1 MAKERMIHSVESRK
15 TKVVNGVIF
24 FLLLILAIL
33 TVYPVVYIILGSF
46 KTNSE
51 LVGGGLNLL
60 PEIFILD
67 NYVQAWEM
75 ANFSQYTINSLI
87 ISFGV
92 MFVSVAVSSM
102 AGYVFSRREFPFKGL
117 IYNAMVMFMFINVG
131 SAALRPLFELA
142 VKLGVNESLVSIILI
157 SAGSGQATYVFLI
170 HGFMNSVPRELDEA
184 AVMDGCSFFG
194 IYSRVI
200 LPVIKPALASVAL
213 LSFRGGWNEYI
224 LPLIFTMT
232 NEKMRPLTVGVVA
245 LQNAGDGAAAW
256 NILFAGSA
264 IAIIP
269 IIIIYLFASKQFM
282 GGMTSG
288 AVNNFSESQ

>member
-1 MAKERMIHSVESRK
+1 MAKERTGHAVESKK
-15 TKVVNGVIF
+15 TKAINGVIF
-24 FLLLILAIL
+24 LLLFILAAF
-33 TVYPVVYIILGSF
+33 TVYPVVYIAFGSF

-51 LVGGGLNLL
+51 LVGGGLKLL
-60 PEIFILD
+60 PEKFILD
-67 NYVQAWEM
+67 NYSQAWQM
-75 ANFSQYTINSLI
+75 ANFSRYTVNSLI

-92 MFVSVAVSSM
+92 MAISLFVSSM
-102 AGYVFSRREFPFKGL
+102 AGYVFSRKEFRFKSL

-142 VKLGVNESLVSIILI
+142 VKLHMNKSLLAIILI

-170 HGFMNSVPRELDEA
+170 HGFMNSVPKELDEA
-184 AVMDGCSFFG
+184 AKMDGCSFFG
-194 IYSRVI
+194 IYLRVI
-200 LPVIKPALASVAL
+200 LPVLKPALASVAL

-232 NEKMRPLTVGVVA
+232 NEKLRPLTVGVVA

-264 IAIIP
+264 IAIVP
-269 IIIIYLFASKQFM
+269 IVLVYIFASKQFM
-282 GGMTSG
+282 GGMTAG
-288 AVNNFSESQ
+288 AVKG

>member
-1 MAKERMIHSVESRK
+1 MAKERTGHSVESRK
-15 TKVVNGVIF
+15 TKIINGVIF
-24 FLLLILAIL
+24 LLLLILASL
-33 TVYPVVYIILGSF
+33 TVYPVIYIIFGSF
-46 KTNSE
+46 KTNGE

-60 PEIFILD
+60 PEKFILD
-67 NYVQAWEM
+67 NYMQAWKM
-75 ANFSQYTINSLI
+75 GNFSRYTLNSLI

-92 MFVSVAVSSM
+92 MFLSLMVSSM
-102 AGYVFSRREFPFKGL
+102 AGYVFSRKEFRFKSL

-142 VKLGVNESLVSIILI
+142 VKLHMNKSLIAIILI

-170 HGFMNSVPRELDEA
+170 HGFMNSVPKELDEA
-184 AVMDGCSFFG
+184 AKMDGCSFFG
-194 IYSRVI
+194 TYSRVI
-200 LPVIKPALASVAL
+200 LPVLKPALASVAL

-232 NEKMRPLTVGVVA
+232 NEKLRPLTVGVVS

-269 IIIIYLFASKQFM
+269 IILVYLFASRQFM
-282 GGMTSG
+282 GGMTAG
-288 AVNNFSESQ
+288 AVKG

>member
-1 MAKERMIHSVESRK
+1 MAKERTGHSVESRK
-15 TKVVNGVIF
+15 TKIINGVIF
-24 FLLLILAIL
+24 LLLLILASL
-33 TVYPVVYIILGSF
+33 TVYPVIYIIFGSF
-46 KTNSE
+46 KTNGE

-60 PEIFILD
+60 PEKFILD
-67 NYVQAWEM
+67 NYMQAWKM
-75 ANFSQYTINSLI
+75 GNFSRYTLNSLI

-92 MFVSVAVSSM
+92 MFLSLVVSSM
-102 AGYVFSRREFPFKGL
+102 AGYVFSRKEFRFKSL

-142 VKLGVNESLVSIILI
+142 VKLHMNKSLIAIILI

-170 HGFMNSVPRELDEA
+170 HGFMNSVPKELDEA
-184 AVMDGCSFFG
+184 AKMDGCSFFG
-194 IYSRVI
+194 TYSRVI
-200 LPVIKPALASVAL
+200 LPVLKPALASVAL

-232 NEKMRPLTVGVVA
+232 NEKLRPLTVGVVS

-269 IIIIYLFASKQFM
+269 IILVYLFASRQFM
-282 GGMTSG
+282 GGMTAG
-288 AVNNFSESQ
+288 AVKG

>member
-1 MAKERMIHSVESRK
+1 MAKERSVHSVESKK
-15 TKVVNGVIF
+15 TKLVNGIIF
-24 FLLLILAIL
+24 VLLLILAVI
-33 TVYPVVYIILGSF
+33 TVYPVVYIAFGSF

-51 LVGGGLNLL
+51 LVSGGLNLL
-60 PEIFILD
+60 PEKFVLD
-67 NYVQAWEM
+67 NYKQAWEM
-75 ANFSQYTINSLI
+75 ANFSRYTVNSMI

-92 MFVSVAVSSM
+92 MFLSLAVSSM
-102 AGYVFSRREFPFKGL
+102 AGYVFSRKDFRLKSL

-142 VKLGVNESLVSIILI
+142 VKLHMNKSLIAIILI

-184 AVMDGCSFFG
+184 AKMDGCSFFG
-194 IYSRVI
+194 IYIRVI
-200 LPVIKPALASVAL
+200 LPVLKPALASVAL

-232 NEKMRPLTVGVVA
+232 NEKLRPLTVGVVA

-269 IIIIYLFASKQFM
+269 IIFVYILASRQFM
-282 GGMTSG
+282 GGMTAG
-288 AVNNFSESQ
+288 AVKG

>member
-1 MAKERMIHSVESRK
+1 MAKERTGHAVESRK
-15 TKVVNGVIF
+15 TKIINGVIF
-24 FLLLILAIL
+24 LLLFILASL
-33 TVYPVVYIILGSF
+33 TVYPVIYIIFGSF
-46 KTNSE
+46 KTNGE

-60 PEIFILD
+60 PEKFILD
-67 NYVQAWEM
+67 NYMQAWKM
-75 ANFSQYTINSLI
+75 GNFSRYTLNSLI

-92 MFVSVAVSSM
+92 MFLSLMVSSM
-102 AGYVFSRREFPFKGL
+102 AGYVFSRKEFRFKSL

-142 VKLGVNESLVSIILI
+142 VKLHMNKSLIAIILI

-170 HGFMNSVPRELDEA
+170 HGFMNSVPKELDEA
-184 AVMDGCSFFG
+184 AKMDGCSFFG
-194 IYSRVI
+194 TYSRVI
-200 LPVIKPALASVAL
+200 LPVLKPALASVAL

-232 NEKMRPLTVGVVA
+232 NEKLRPLTVGVVS

-269 IIIIYLFASKQFM
+269 IILVYLLASRQFM
-282 GGMTSG
+282 GGMTAG
-288 AVNNFSESQ
+288 AVKG

>member
-1 MAKERMIHSVESRK
+1 MAKERTGHAVESRK
-15 TKVVNGVIF
+15 TKIINGVIF
-24 FLLLILAIL
+24 LLLFILASL
-33 TVYPVVYIILGSF
+33 TVYPVIYIIFGSF
-46 KTNSE
+46 KTNGE

-60 PEIFILD
+60 PEKFILD
-67 NYVQAWEM
+67 NYMQAWKM
-75 ANFSQYTINSLI
+75 GNFSRYTLNSLI

-92 MFVSVAVSSM
+92 MFLSLMVSSM
-102 AGYVFSRREFPFKGL
+102 AGYVFSRKEFRFKSL

-142 VKLGVNESLVSIILI
+142 VKLHMNKSLIAIILI

-170 HGFMNSVPRELDEA
+170 HGFMNSVPKELDEA
-184 AVMDGCSFFG
+184 AKMDGCSFFG
-194 IYSRVI
+194 TYSRVI
-200 LPVIKPALASVAL
+200 LPVLKPALASVAL

-232 NEKMRPLTVGVVA
+232 NEKLRPLTVGVVS

-269 IIIIYLFASKQFM
+269 IILVYLFASRQFM
-282 GGMTSG
+282 GGMTAG
-288 AVNNFSESQ
+288 AVKG

>member
-1 MAKERMIHSVESRK
+1 MAKKQTGHFVESKK
-15 TKVVNGVIF
+15 TKAINGVIF
-24 FLLLILAIL
+24 LLLLILAVL
-33 TVYPVVYIILGSF
+33 TVYPVIYIAFGSF
-46 KTNSE
+46 KSNSE
-51 LVGGGLNLL
+51 LVSGGLKLL
-60 PEIFILD
+60 PEKFILD
-67 NYVQAWEM
+67 NYSQAWEM
-75 ANFSQYTINSLI
+75 ANFSRYTVNSLI

-92 MFVSVAVSSM
+92 MAISLLVSSM
-102 AGYVFSRREFPFKGL
+102 AGYVFSRKEFRLKSL

-142 VKLGVNESLVSIILI
+142 VKLHMNKSLLSIILI

-170 HGFMNSVPRELDEA
+170 HGFMNSVPKELDEA
-184 AVMDGCSFFG
+184 AKMDGCSFFG
-194 IYSRVI
+194 IYLRVI
-200 LPVIKPALASVAL
+200 LPVLKPALASVAL

-232 NEKMRPLTVGVVA
+232 NEKLRPLTVGVVA

-269 IIIIYLFASKQFM
+269 IVIVYIFASKQFM
-282 GGMTSG
+282 GGMTAG
-288 AVNNFSESQ
+288 AVKG

>member
-1 MAKERMIHSVESRK
+1 MANERTNHSVESKK
-15 TKVVNGVIF
+15 TKLINCGI
-24 FLLLILAIL
+24 FLLLAVLAIL
-33 TVYPVVYIILGSF
+33 TVYPVIYIAFGSF

-51 LVGGGLNLL
+51 LVGGGIDLL
-60 PEIFILD
+60 PKQFILD
-67 NYVQAWEM
+67 NYIQAWKM
-75 ANFSQYTINSLI
+75 ANFSRYTLNSLI
-87 ISFGV
+87 IGFGV
-92 MFVSVAVSSM
+92 MGISLIVSSM
-102 AGYVFSRREFPFKGL
+102 AGYVFSRKEFRLKSL

-131 SAALRPLFELA
+131 SASLRPLFELA
-142 VKLGVNESLVSIILI
+142 VKLHMNKSLIAIILI

-170 HGFMNSVPRELDEA
+170 HGFMNSIPKELDEA
-184 AVMDGCSFFG
+184 AKMDGCSFFG

-200 LPVIKPALASVAL
+200 LPVLKPALASVAL

-232 NEKMRPLTVGVVA
+232 NEKLRPLTVGVVA

-269 IIIIYLFASKQFM
+269 IILVYIVASKQFM
-282 GGMTSG
+282 GGMTAG
-288 AVNNFSESQ
+288 AVKG

>member
-1 MAKERMIHSVESRK
+1 MAKEGTNRWVESKK
-15 TKVVNGVIF
+15 TKAVNGIL
-24 FLLLILAIL
+24 FLMLAVLAAL
-33 TVYPVVYIILGSF
+33 TVYPVVYIAFGSF

-51 LVGGGLNLL
+51 LVSGGLKLF
-60 PEIFILD
+60 PKAFTLD
-67 NYVQAWEM
+67 NYTAAWKM
-75 ANFSQYTINSLI
+75 ANFSRYTLNSLI

-92 MFVSVAVSSM
+92 MALSVISSSM
-102 AGYVFSRREFPFKGL
+102 AGYVFSRRKFFLKNL

-142 VKLGVNESLVSIILI
+142 VKLHMNQSLIAIILI
-157 SAGSGQATYVFLI
+157 AAGSGQATYVFLI
-170 HGFMNSVPRELDEA
+170 HGFMNSVPKELDEA
-184 AVMDGCSFFG
+184 AKMDGCGFFT
-194 IYSRVI
+194 IYSLII
-200 LPVIKPALASVAL
+200 LPVLKPALASVAL

-232 NEKMRPLTVGVVA
+232 NEKLRPLTVGVVA

-269 IIIIYLFASKQFM
+269 IVIVYLFASRQFM

-288 AVNNFSESQ
+288 AVKG

>member
-1 MAKERMIHSVESRK
+1 MAKERTGHSVESRK
-15 TKVVNGVIF
+15 TKMINGIIF
-24 FLLLILAIL
+24 LLLLILAVL
-33 TVYPVVYIILGSF
+33 TVYPVVYIAFGSF

-51 LVGGGLNLL
+51 LVSGGLNLL
-60 PEIFILD
+60 PEKFILE
-67 NYVQAWEM
+67 NYIQAWSM
-75 ANFSQYTINSLI
+75 ANFSRYTINSLM

-92 MFVSVAVSSM
+92 MSLSLIVSSM
-102 AGYVFSRREFPFKGL
+102 AGYVFSRKEFRFKSL

-142 VKLGVNESLVSIILI
+142 VKLHMNKTLIAIILI

-170 HGFMNSVPRELDEA
+170 HGFMNSVPKELDEA
-184 AVMDGCSFFG
+184 AKMDGCSFFG

-200 LPVIKPALASVAL
+200 LPVLKPALASVAL

-232 NEKMRPLTVGVVA
+232 NEKLRPLTVGVVA

-269 IIIIYLFASKQFM
+269 IVLVYLFASRQFM
-282 GGMTSG
+282 GGMTAG
-288 AVNNFSESQ
+288 AVKG

>member
-288 AVNNFSESQ
+288 AVKG